1 MRKIADLRIL
11 LPWPSRYMP
20 QDQAPTATRKIAMA
34 LGPLLEIRR
43 AYRTGANPPGG
54 GPSWRT
60 GMSLTLA
67 IPGFFLICASVIFFL
82 LCGIWW
88 NGNDVRFAGWRL
100 KKKRRAR
107 LMCGVMLVCCSVY
120 ESYTL
125 WVQLGGAKWS
135 LILSHYPWLRLTINI
150 WTKTLDSNPHQ
161 KIK

>member
-67 IPGFFLICASVIFFL
+67 IPGFFLICASVIFFFTLWDLVKWKWCEVCWVEIGEEEESEAYVWSYASVL
-82 LCGIWW
+82 LC
-88 NGNDVRFAGWRL
+88 VRELHFMGPIGRSQVVSHFVAL
-100 KKKRRAR
+100 
-107 LMCGVMLVCCSVY
+107 
-120 ESYTL
+120 
-125 WVQLGGAKWS
+125 S
-135 LILSHYPWLRLTINI
+135 LA
-150 WTKTLDSNPHQ
+150 
-161 KIK
+161 